1 MAKNKPNR
9 PQPQKSAP
17 QIADKQTVATEIV
30 AAPAPSFWLNTKLHK
45 IIVFVFGCLL
55 YVNTLGFDHAV
66 DDAITI
72 TDNMHTQQGIAGI
85 GGILGKDTLHGF
97 FRVDQKL
104 VEGGRYRPLSLV
116 LFAVEMQFFGKP
128 MVDKNDKVM
137 KSPQSGDEM
146 KGIAAIG
153 HLGNVLLYGLT
164 GILLYM
170 VLLLLLQRN
179 SLQLSEE
186 AHLTALVAT
195 LVFLAHPTH
204 TEAVANIKGCD
215 EILSLLG
222 SLAALYLTL
231 KAFYKND
238 FLLLVASG
246 IAFFLGLLAK
256 ENTITFLAIIPLAF
270 WFFSNPKPAD
280 LLKHTAPMLVAFAAF
295 MLLRTAAIG
304 SQFGGTPLELM
315 NNPFVKINETTRLY
329 EPLGFGEHYGT
340 IIYSLGKYLQLLVFP
355 NVLTHDYYPR
365 HIAIADFGNGAVLA
379 STAIYAALIGF
390 AIWATPRKNPY
401 GFGIWWYLL
410 SLSIVSNLVFP
421 VGTNMAERFL
431 YMPSVGFALIVALF
445 LTQVLKNKNIILGVA
460 ATLCLLMGIRTV
472 VRNPVWYDNFT
483 LFMADGNTSV
493 NSAKLQNACGGELQR
508 IAILSDREC
517 KLWLDETTVPELVAI
532 KAMPD
537 SSRRRQELLA
547 LSVQHLDN
555 TLRIHPTYGNA
566 WLLKGNSLYYQKKYP
581 EAIAAY
587 RECLRLKAEEKNAM
601 RNMGCALRDY
611 GSYLGQVKNDLPA
624 AETAL
629 AEAVKYLDTDDQ
641 TYHLYNV
648 SLGMQRKFVE
658 AKALCQLWV
667 QKIPNSAMAH
677 SDFAVAYNALGDV
690 AAANAERQKAA
701 ALGAKMGQ

>member
-9 PQPQKSAP
+9 PQYQAQKPAA
-17 QIADKQTVATEIV
+17 QVVEKHAVTNENVATI
-30 AAPAPSFWLNTKLHK
+30 APSFWLNTKLHK

-55 YVNTLGFDHAV
+55 YVNTLGFDHSV

-85 GGILGKDTLHGF
+85 GGILGKDTFHGF
-97 FRVDQKL
+97 FRDDKKL

-128 MVDKNDKVM
+128 MTDKNGKIM

-146 KGIAAIG
+146 KGIAFIG
-153 HLGNVLLYGLT
+153 HLGNMLLYGLT

-170 VLLLLLQRN
+170 VLLLLFQRN
-179 SLQLSEE
+179 NLQLSEP
-186 AHLTALVAT
+186 AHIAALVGS

-222 SLAALYLTL
+222 SLGALYLSL

-238 FLLLVASG
+238 FVLLIASG
-246 IAFFLGLLAK
+246 IVFFLGLMAK
-256 ENTITFLAIIPLAF
+256 ENTVTFLAIIPLAL
-270 WFFSNPKPAD
+270 WFFSNPKIND
-280 LLKHTAPMLVAFAAF
+280 LIKHTAPLLVGFVAF
-295 MLLRTAAIG
+295 MLVRTAAIG
-304 SQFGGTPLELM
+304 SQFGNAPLELM
-315 NNPFVKINETTRLY
+315 NNPFVKLNETTRLY

-355 NVLTHDYYPR
+355 TVLTHDYYPR
-365 HIAIADFGNGAVLA
+365 HIAIADFSNGIVLL
-379 STAIYAALIGF
+379 STAIYAALLGF
-390 AIWATPRKNPY
+390 AIWGTPRKNPY
-401 GFGIWWYLL
+401 AFGVWLYLL

-431 YMPSVGFALIVALF
+431 YMPSVGFSLIVALF
-445 LTQVLKNKNIILGVA
+445 LTQVFKNKNIILGITA
-460 ATLCLLMGIRTV
+460 AICLLFGARSI

-508 IAILSDREC
+508 IAILTDKEC
-517 KLWLDETTVPELVAI
+517 KMWLDETSVPELVAI
-532 KAMPD
+532 RALPD
-537 SSRRRQELLA
+537 SVARRQQLLDLA
-547 LSVQHLDN
+547 VKHLDN

-566 WLLKGNSLYYQKKYP
+566 WLLKGNALYYQKKYP

-587 RECLRLKAEEKNAM
+587 RECLRLQAEVANATK
-601 RNMGCALRDY
+601 NMGCALRDY

-624 AETAL
+624 AEVAL
-629 AEAVKYLDTDDQ
+629 AEAVKCLGNDDQ

-648 SLGMQRKFVE
+648 SLGMQRKFAE
-658 AKALCQLWV
+658 TKAVCEQWI
-667 QKIPNSAMAH
+667 QKMPQSAMAH
-677 SDFAVAYNALGDV
+677 SDLAAAYNALGD
-690 AAANAERQKAA
+690 AANANAEIQKAE
-701 ALGAKMGQ
+701 ALKR